1 VETILK
7 YKSYGKPATGK
18 PQPKQD
24 TEAAVEKVSSSP
36 SPSPEKKKKKKKPK
50 TESRPTTASSVSP
63 SPGPREEG
71 QEGDESSTI
80 TPSLPDESSVALTEQ
95 MKRLEE
101 LEKTM
106 REREQKMLEATK
118 HAEEKSAAIER
129 ALEMMEKRAKEEEF
143 ERAQRK
149 RFLDMAAGSPYAS
162 LGPFG
167 SSRPPPS
174 SRLNSSRPPP
184 SARSARDGTPRPKDA
199 MKLVVRGVEWVQL
212 WDAVETS
219 WYWYC
224 EASGAA
230 QWEQPSEDDYASTA
244 GGYES
249 AGALTDYSTD
259 NYESGGE
266 SLHGEGTWY
275 GPWQEFWDESAQAK
289 YWYNNETGEASW
301 TVPEEY
307 ATAEM
312 AGAGVG
318 EVASA
323 AAGAGDWVSYIDENT
338 GQEYWYNPATG
349 ETSWG

>member
-1 VETILK
+1 MK
-7 YKSYGKPATGK
+7 YQSYGKASTSKGQTQTKKETGA
-18 PQPKQD
+18 D
-24 TEAAVEKVSSSP
+24 TEKPLALSP
-36 SPSPEKKKKKKKPK
+36 SPAPEKKKKKKPK
-50 TESRPTTASSVSP
+50 TESRPTTASSPAPKVEAQ
-63 SPGPREEG
+63 EE
-71 QEGDESSTI
+71 DESSTV
-80 TPSLPDESSVALTEQ
+80 TPSLPEENNAALNEQ
-95 MKRLEE
+95 LKRLEE
-101 LEKTM
+101 LERTM

-143 ERAQRK
+143 ERSQRK

-184 SARSARDGTPRPKDA
+184 SARSARDGTPRPKDT
-199 MKLVVRGVEWVQL
+199 MKLVIHGVEWVQL
-212 WDAVETS
+212 WDPAETS

-230 QWEQPSEDDYASTA
+230 QWEQPSENDFASTG

-249 AGALTDYSTD
+249 AGGLTDYSTD

-266 SLHGEGTWY
+266 SLQGEGTWY

-307 ATAEM
+307 ATGEM
-312 AGAGVG
+312 AG

-323 AAGAGDWVSYIDENT
+323 AGAGAGDWVSYIDENT